1 MKLFFIKKYIK
12 SIAIFLSSFIVLFS
26 GFYVNIDKVLF
37 KKKYIKPIVIFLFSF
52 IILLFGFAIY
62 IDSGLKRAYSIG
74 EFTLKLEDTNQTNHL
89 VTPEVIERGL
99 KIALLSCQLEPKHWA
114 VDDVDVYGSGLTNW
128 NDWNDIV
135 QVTNNARVYLRLI
148 NTVLKES
155 SPPSVDNKKNVLY
168 CTIIFLDDDHAL
180 NYDLNWLK

>member
-26 GFYVNIDKVLF
+26 GFYVNIDRVIF
-37 KKKYIKPIVIFLFSF
+37 KINYIKSIVIFLSLF
-52 IILLFGFAIY
+52 IILFFGFAIY

-74 EFTLKLEDTNQTNHL
+74 EFTLKLEATNQTNHL

-99 KIALLSCQLEPKHWA
+99 KIALLSCQLDPKHWA
-114 VDDVDVYGSGLTNW
+114 VNDVDVYGSGLTNC

-135 QVTNNARVYLRLI
+135 QVTNNARVFLRLT
-148 NTVLKES
+148 NTVLKGS

-168 CTIIFLDDDHAL
+168 CDIILLEEEHAL
-180 NYDLNWLK
+180 NYDLNWPK